1 MGEGKDV
8 NYPRARSRNFLITQ
22 AREILVIRLVH
33 NRVGL
38 ELERLYNS
46 MCSGCN
52 EGQKFVRVKKE
63 VEKRSLDL
71 WLQLQLGGVNNID
84 IRQEEI
90 MGHAVVQWVFVSL

>member
-8 NYPRARSRNFLITQ
+8 NYPRARSRNFLIAQ

-38 ELERLYNS
+38 ELERLHNS
-46 MCSGCN
+46 MCYRCN
-52 EGQKFVRVKKE
+52 EDQKFVRVKKE
-63 VEKRSLDL
+63 VKKRSLDL